1 MVHEQDEI
9 GKPPR
14 PPDLPVRPVAF
25 PVEAPEKRA
34 ELAVITHRDRILRV
48 GISPHNRG
56 CHARRPT
63 LESRAAEPIYSTGMH
78 SHDHL
83 AAKGIGCRL
92 ITVSDTRTPETDESG
107 RLIAEALRRAGHE
120 VRGYT
125 VVPDEPERI
134 RAALEAALA
143 DPGVDAVIIN
153 GGTGIAPRDVTPE
166 AVCPLLE
173 RELPGFGEA
182 FRRLSFEEIGPR
194 ALLSR
199 ATAGIA
205 NGKLVFALPG
215 SPHGVSLALKA
226 LIVPL
231 LGHAVFELRRGHAR

>member
-1 MVHEQDEI
+1 MCDHEH
-9 GKPPR
+9 
-14 PPDLPVRPVAF
+14 LT
-25 PVEAPEKRA
+25 VE
-34 ELAVITHRDRILRV
+34 DV
-48 GISPHNRG
+48 G
-56 CHARRPT
+56 C
-63 LESRAAEPIYSTGMH
+63 Y
-78 SHDHL
+78 
-83 AAKGIGCRL
+83 L

-125 VVPDEPERI
+125 VVPDELERI

-143 DPGVDAVIIN
+143 DPGVDAVIVN
-153 GGTGIAPRDVTPE
+153 GGTGIAPRDITPE
-166 AVCPLLE
+166 AISPLLE

-182 FRRLSFEEIGPR
+182 FRRLSFKEIGPR

-205 NGKLVFALPG
+205 KGKLVFALPG
-215 SPHGVSLALKA
+215 SPHGVSLALEE
-226 LIVPL
+226 LILPM